1 MRNALYIIL
10 IGAVV
15 LNIVS
20 CGMYTQVKKETIY
33 GEFEYQGFKRSYLVH
48 LPVNYTPEKKYPLIF
63 VMHGIASRAKAIA
76 GFSGFTEQSDLK
88 DFIVCYPQGYKWS
101 WGITL
106 LIGPAPKKGI
116 DDYGF
121 FDRLI
126 DSLDTDYSIDLENV
140 YACGISNGGFMS
152 ALLACNLSERFAG
165 IALVCSNMFE
175 PVEELYQVGKPMP
188 ILIIAGTKDPL
199 LDYAGGKM
207 KLKNKYSSIGYEA
220 TVEYWV
226 AKNGCCYP
234 SDSTIIETHPKDK
247 TTVIKYYCKDET
259 NKNEVVFYK
268 VIGGGHAW
276 PGRGKD
282 FKSAFF
288 GDISHEIDAAEVIS
302 DFFMK
307 QVKSKR

>member
-1 MRNALYIIL
+1 MKNAIYILL
-10 IGAVV
+10 IGV
-15 LNIVS
+15 LSLITVA
-20 CGMYTQVKKETIY
+20 CGNYMHVKKETTY
-33 GEFEYQGFKRSYLVH
+33 GEFIFQGFKRSYLVH
-48 LPVNYTPEKKYPLIF
+48 APVNYTPEKKYPLIF

-101 WGITL
+101 WGIPL

-126 DSLDTDYSIDLENV
+126 DTLNADYSIDLDNI

-152 ALLACNLSERFAG
+152 ALLACNFSERFAG
-165 IALVCSNMFE
+165 TALVCSNMFE
-175 PVEELYQVGKPMP
+175 PVDELYQVGKPMP
-188 ILIIAGTKDPL
+188 ILIIAGEKDPL

-207 KLKNKYSSIGYEA
+207 KMKNKYSSIGYEA
-220 TVEYWV
+220 TLDYWV
-226 AKNGCCYP
+226 AKNGCGFP
-234 SDSTIIETHPKDK
+234 GDSIIIENHPKDK
-247 TTVIKYYCKDET
+247 TTVIKYFNKDET
-259 NKNEVVFYK
+259 SNNKVVFYK

-288 GDISHEIDAAEVIS
+288 GDISAEINAAEVIA

-307 QVKSKR
+307 QVKR